1 MLLVEYKN
9 KLALAV
15 CQYCDSV
22 VWEGF
27 TRSKQR
33 YCAPHVTDELCS
45 QGAFYCKNRAAVSRN
60 RQAGERNSRAIAFQA
75 RTLQAHERRM
85 NSQQRQINEN
95 HEEMKRA
102 AAQSAALAGLF
113 QPYSVGKFNA
123 TAAVGG
129 YSDKQ
134 AVAVGMGY
142 RFNE

>member
-1 MLLVEYKN
+1 MTVPGRL
-9 KLALAV
+9 
-15 CQYCDSV
+15 
-22 VWEGF
+22 
-27 TRSKQR
+27 
-33 YCAPHVTDELCS
+33 
-45 QGAFYCKNRAAVSRN
+45 RAQPLHQS
-60 RQAGERNSRAIAFQA
+60 AIASQA

-123 TAAVGG
+123 TAVVGG

-142 RFNE
+142 RFNEQAAAKAGMNRPGNPGD

>member
-1 MLLVEYKN
+1 MLRS
-9 KLALAV
+9 AV
-15 CQYCDSV
+15 TV
-22 VWEGF
+22 RRVNG
-27 TRSKQR
+27 
-33 YCAPHVTDELCS
+33 
-45 QGAFYCKNRAAVSRN
+45 
-60 RQAGERNSRAIAFQA
+60 NSHAIASQV

-129 YSDKQ
+129 YSDRQ

-142 RFNE
+142 RFNEQAAAKAGTAFSDGDVSWNVGVNWEF